1 MGSGYHTLPFYFHV
15 HNTRLI
21 LDMYQLR
28 SLGRLHSYPSG
39 GQASSCLC
47 VFALAATCPWN
58 VLPSGLAGTYS
69 TTRAQLNVST
79 SKKLLTTCTPPGPPC
94 LQILS
99 LPLPLYFLSPSGAG
113 FQQRSVPGGTGR
125 SLGGHGRSQGVFPP
139 PLCPR

>member
-1 MGSGYHTLPFYFHV
+1 MIILLEGLFGLWMHALPFYFHV
-15 HNTRLI
+15 HNRLI

-39 GQASSCLC
+39 GQASSCFC

-99 LPLPLYFLSPSGAG
+99 LPSGAG
-113 FQQRSVPGGTGR
+113 FEQRSVPGGTGR
-125 SLGGHGRSQGVFPP
+125 SLGGHGRSQGVLPP